1 MVLLCGNS
9 SNISLHH
16 FTVLVL
22 DLVRAG
28 LLKKVLTK
36 FLLSIIFAKSG
47 LNPIGIYISIRN

>member
-22 DLVRAG
+22 DLVHAG
-28 LLKKVLTK
+28 LSEKVLTK
-36 FLLSIIFAKSG
+36 FLLLIIFAKSG
-47 LNPIGIYISIRN
+47 LNLIGIYISIRN